1 MIKKS
6 LIILSVFYSLVFV
19 NASIA
24 EPRKYLSDKCKNHL
38 IDFYQINNPSFED
51 FKVLDE
57 QEFWLHTILKRKG
70 TNNVKVKA
78 VMFQRKDSQRLYGL
92 QTEWKDQIII
102 NCWSFYHSALITL
115 IEMYDHYDPFLKKQ
129 KDAIRISTHYLV
141 NCGVPCH
148 HAEVTSTYMVDD
160 GTKPY
165 VRKEI
170 STPTFE
176 YPSIWFRDYL
186 TLKELYQFMRTGDGW
201 ESFDWRGKR
210 YNTLELGKKFEKKY
224 F

>member
-1 MIKKS
+1 MKFK
-6 LIILSVFYSLVFV
+6 VFYFSFITLLVALAV
-19 NASIA
+19 NPANA
-24 EPRKYLSDKCKNHL
+24 NTRTYLSDKCKNHL
-38 IDFYQINNPSFED
+38 LDFYQISKPSFKD

-78 VMFQRKDSQRLYGL
+78 VVFQKKDSQRIYGL
-92 QTEWKDQIII
+92 QTAWKDQVII

-129 KDAIRISTHYLV
+129 NDAIRISTHYLV

-148 HAEVTSTYMVDD
+148 HAEVTSTYMIDD

-176 YPSIWFRDYL
+176 YPSIWFADYL
-186 TLKELYQFMRTGDGW
+186 TLKELYQFMKTGDGF
-201 ESFDWRGKR
+201 ENFDWRGKR
-210 YNTLELGKKFEKKY
+210 YNTEKLRKMFEN
-224 F
+224 

>member
-6 LIILSVFYSLVFV
+6 LIILSIFYSLVFV

-24 EPRKYLSDKCKNHL
+24 EPRKDLSDNCKNHL

-78 VMFQRKDSQRLYGL
+78 VVFPKKESQRLYGL

-115 IEMYDHYDPFLKKQ
+115 IEMYDHYDPFLEKQ

-186 TLKELYQFMRTGDGW
+186 TLKELYQFMKTGDGF
-201 ESFDWRGKR
+201 ETFTWRGKI
-210 YNTLELGKKFEKKY
+210 YNTEELSKKFLN
-224 F
+224 

>member
-1 MIKKS
+1 M
-6 LIILSVFYSLVFV
+6 
-19 NASIA
+19 
-24 EPRKYLSDKCKNHL
+24 
-38 IDFYQINNPSFED
+38 IDFYQIRKPSFKD

-70 TNNVKVKA
+70 TNDVKVKA
-78 VMFQRKDSQRLYGL
+78 VVFEKKDSQRLYGL
-92 QTEWKDQIII
+92 QTEWKNQVII

-115 IEMYDHYDPFLKKQ
+115 IEMYDHYDPFIKKQ
-129 KDAIRISTHYLV
+129 KDAIRVSTHYLV

-176 YPSIWFRDYL
+176 YPSIWFTDYL
-186 TLKELYQFMRTGDGW
+186 TLRELYQFMRTGDGW

-210 YNTLELGKKFEKKY
+210 YNTAELGKKY
-224 F
+224 GN

>member
-1 MIKKS
+1 MIKKP
-6 LIILSVFYSLVFV
+6 LIILSIFYSLVFV
-19 NASIA
+19 SASVA

-38 IDFYQINNPSFED
+38 IDFYKINNPSFED

-57 QEFWLHTILKRKG
+57 QEYWLHTILKRKG
-70 TNNVKVKA
+70 TNKVKVRSVA
-78 VMFQRKDSQRLYGL
+78 FETNNSQTLYGL
-92 QTEWKDQIII
+92 QAEWKDQIII

-115 IEMYDHYDPFLKKQ
+115 IETYDHYDPFLEKQ

-186 TLKELYQFMRTGDGW
+186 TLKELYQFMRTGDGF
-201 ESFDWRGKR
+201 ETFTWRGKKYR
-210 YNTLELGKKFEKKY
+210 TNELGKTFFKK
-224 F
+224 

>member
-1 MIKKS
+1 MKFKI
-6 LIILSVFYSLVFV
+6 FYFSFITLLVALAV
-19 NASIA
+19 NPANA
-24 EPRKYLSDKCKNHL
+24 NTRTYLSDKCKTHL
-38 IDFYQINNPSFED
+38 IDFYQIRKPSFKD

-70 TNNVKVKA
+70 TNDVKVKA
-78 VMFQRKDSQRLYGL
+78 VVFEKKDSQRLYGL
-92 QTEWKDQIII
+92 QTEWKDQVII

-115 IEMYDHYDPFLKKQ
+115 IEMYDHYDPFIKKQ
-129 KDAIRISTHYLV
+129 KDAIRVSTHYLV

-176 YPSIWFRDYL
+176 YPSIWFTDYL
-186 TLKELYQFMRTGDGW
+186 TLRELYQFMRTGDGW

-210 YNTLELGKKFEKKY
+210 YNTAELGKKY
-224 F
+224 GN

>member
-1 MIKKS
+1 MKFK
-6 LIILSVFYSLVFV
+6 VFYFSFITLLVALAV
-19 NASIA
+19 NPANA
-24 EPRKYLSDKCKNHL
+24 NTRTYLSDKCKTHL
-38 IDFYQINNPSFED
+38 IDFYQISKPSFED
-51 FKVLDE
+51 FKVLEE

-70 TNNVKVKA
+70 TNDVKVKA
-78 VMFQRKDSQRLYGL
+78 VVFEKKDSQRLYGL
-92 QTEWKDQIII
+92 QTEWKDQVII

-115 IEMYDHYDPFLKKQ
+115 IEMYDHYDPFIKKQ
-129 KDAIRISTHYLV
+129 KDAIRVSTHYLV

-176 YPSIWFRDYL
+176 YPSIWFTDYL
-186 TLKELYQFMRTGDGW
+186 TLRELYQFMRTGDGW

-210 YNTLELGKKFEKKY
+210 YNTAELGKKY
-224 F
+224 GN

>member
-1 MIKKS
+1 MKFK
-6 LIILSVFYSLVFV
+6 VFYFSFITLLVALAV
-19 NASIA
+19 NPANA
-24 EPRKYLSDKCKNHL
+24 NTRTYLSDKCKTHL
-38 IDFYQINNPSFED
+38 IDFYQIRKPSFKD

-70 TNNVKVKA
+70 TNDVKVKA
-78 VMFQRKDSQRLYGL
+78 VVFQKKDSQRLYGL
-92 QTEWKDQIII
+92 QTEWKDQVII

-115 IEMYDHYDPFLKKQ
+115 IEMYDHYDPFIKKQ
-129 KDAIRISTHYLV
+129 KDAIRVSTHYLV

-176 YPSIWFRDYL
+176 YPSIWFTDYL
-186 TLKELYQFMRTGDGW
+186 TLRELYQFMRTGDGW

-210 YNTLELGKKFEKKY
+210 YNTAELGKKY
-224 F
+224 GN

>member
-186 TLKELYQFMRTGDGW
+186 TLKELYQFMRTGDGF
-201 ESFDWRGKR
+201 ETFTWRGKKYR
-210 YNTLELGKKFEKKY
+210 TNELGKTFFKK
-224 F
+224 

>member
-1 MIKKS
+1 MKLK
-6 LIILSVFYSLVFV
+6 VFYFLFIPLLVALAV
-19 NASIA
+19 NSANA
-24 EPRKYLSDKCKNHL
+24 NTRAYLSEKCKNHL
-38 IDFYQINNPSFED
+38 IDFYQIGNPSFED
-51 FKVLDE
+51 FKVLED
-57 QEFWLHTILKRKG
+57 QDFWLHTILKRKG
-70 TNNVKVKA
+70 TINVKVKA
-78 VMFQRKDSQRLYGL
+78 VVFQKKDSQRLYGL

-129 KDAIRISTHYLV
+129 KDAIRLSTHYLV

-148 HAEVTSTYMVDD
+148 YAEVTSTYMVDD
-160 GTKPY
+160 GTMPY

-176 YPSIWFRDYL
+176 YPSIWFTDYL
-186 TLKELYQFMRTGDGW
+186 TLKELYQFIKTGDGW

-210 YNTLELGKKFEKKY
+210 YKTAELRKKY
-224 F
+224 EN